1 MSEDDVC
8 GGVLCAGFGT
18 RMRPLTEA
26 VPKPLLPFLNTPILT
41 YALDHLAAA
50 GVRRVGMNLHHLADA
65 VPPVADRLCKQFG
78 LEPSYSREWEILGT
92 AGGVRGIWH
101 ALGEPD
107 APLIVTNGDSVMNID
122 LREHL
127 RAHRESGAG
136 VTLVVRPKADE
147 QPGRMWVDGDGQLH
161 GIRDF
166 RTSEADEASLEEYDF
181 TGVHLIEPTVL
192 SDIPMEQGDIIDDVY
207 GPMLEGG
214 VRVNVS
220 MHDDFW
226 AALDNPGLL
235 FQTSRRILE
244 DPALFDQAP
253 FDADGHEGRFLADP
267 EAVPE
272 EVELDPPMFLGPNVE
287 VEPGTR
293 IGPNAVVDGVE
304 LSEDQVIEDAVVYGV
319 GETSRSFTDC
329 VTVAD
334 RLAEI

>member
-1 MSEDDVC
+1 
-8 GGVLCAGFGT
+8 
-18 RMRPLTEA
+18 MRPLTEA

-78 LEPSYSREWEILGT
+78 LDPCYSREWEILGT

-107 APLIVTNGDSVMNID
+107 ATLIVTNGDSVMNID
-122 LREHL
+122 LEEHL
-127 RAHRESGAG
+127 QAHRESGTG

-147 QPGRMWVDGDGQLH
+147 QPGRMWVDGDRQLH
-161 GIRDF
+161 GIRDY
-166 RTSEADEASLEEYDF
+166 RTPDADEESLEEYDF
-181 TGVHLIEPTVL
+181 TGVHLIEPAVL
-192 SDIPMEQGDIIDDVY
+192 SEIPMEQGDIIDEVY
-207 GPMLEGG
+207 GPMLEDGA
-214 VRVNVS
+214 RVDVS
-220 MHDDFW
+220 VHEDFW

-244 DPALFDQAP
+244 EPDVFDQAP
-253 FDADGHEGRFLADP
+253 FEADGQEGRFVADP

-272 EVELDPPMFLGPNVE
+272 EVELEPPVFLGPNIE
-287 VEPGTR
+287 VESGTR

-304 LSEDQVIEDAVVYGV
+304 LSEDQVIERAVVYGV

-329 VTVAD
+329 VAVAD
-334 RLAEI
+334 HLAEI